1 MRTAPP
7 LRALTLTVVL
17 CLGALLTEAVA
28 IVVAPTAV
36 YVTDREPAAAITLYN
51 PSNDPEEVT
60 VETLFGYPTTDAD
73 GRLYLHV
80 DSVGSDPRSAAGWI
94 QALPRRVVV
103 PPGERRVVRLLA
115 RPPAGTPDGEYWSRL
130 VLTSR
135 GQRLPAPGGDTAQV
149 SVGLSMQVRTIISLT
164 YRKGEVS
171 TSVSIQDFQPE
182 IQGDTLVMR
191 PSLVRGGE
199 GAYIGDMDVRL
210 FAADGSEAATWSEQ
224 VAVYRDYSRRYAYD
238 VSSLPPGTY
247 RMVLR
252 LTTERDDI
260 PAADR
265 LVADPVEV
273 TAVVVRP

>member
-1 MRTAPP
+1 MRPASL
-7 LRALTLTVVL
+7 LRALSLTVALSLGVL
-17 CLGALLTEAVA
+17 LAEAVA

-36 YVTDREPAAAITLYN
+36 YITDREPSAAITLYN

-80 DSVGSDPRSAAGWI
+80 DSAGDDPRSAARWI

-115 RPPAGTPDGEYWSRL
+115 RPPAGAPDGEYWSRL
-130 VLTSR
+130 VFTSR
-135 GQRLPAPGGDTAQV
+135 AQRLPLAGADTAQV
-149 SVGLSMQVRTIISLT
+149 SVGLNMQVRTIISVT
-164 YRKGEVS
+164 YRKGEVG
-171 TSVSIQDFQPE
+171 TSVSVEEFQPE
-182 IQGDTLVMR
+182 IQGDTLFMR
-191 PSLVRGGE
+191 PALIRGGA
-199 GAYIGDMDVRL
+199 GAFIGRMDVRL
-210 FAADGSEAATWSEQ
+210 LDADGSEAAAWSEQ

-238 VSSLPPGTY
+238 VSGLPAGTY
-247 RMVLR
+247 RIVLR

-273 TAVVVRP
+273 TAEVVRP

>member
-1 MRTAPP
+1 MRIAPP
-7 LRALTLTVVL
+7 LRALTLTGVL

-36 YVTDREPAAAITLYN
+36 YITDREPAAAITLYN

-60 VETLFGYPTTDAD
+60 VETLFGYPTTDAE

-80 DSVGSDPRSAAGWI
+80 DSVGDDPRSAAGWI

-130 VLTSR
+130 VFTSR
-135 GQRLPAPGGDTAQV
+135 AQRLPASGADTAQV

-171 TSVSIQDFQPE
+171 TSVSIQDLQPE

-224 VAVYRDYSRRYAYD
+224 VAVYRDYNRRYAYD

-265 LVADPVEV
+265 LVADPFEV
-273 TAVVVRP
+273 AAVVVRP

>member
-1 MRTAPP
+1 MRRDSV
-7 LRALTLTVVL
+7 LRALTLTGLLCFGVL
-17 CLGALLTEAVA
+17 LVEAVA

-36 YVTDREPAAAITLYN
+36 YITDRSPASAITLYN

-73 GRLYLHV
+73 GRLYLHI
-80 DSVGSDPRSAAGWI
+80 DSVGNDPRSAAGWI

-115 RPPAGTPDGEYWSRL
+115 RPPVGTPDGEYWSRL

-135 GQRLPAPGGDTAQV
+135 GQRLPTAGADTAQV
-149 SVGLSMQVRTIISLT
+149 SVGLDMQVRTIISVT
-164 YRKGEVS
+164 YRKGDVR
-171 TSVSIQDFQPE
+171 TSLSVEDFQPE
-182 IQGDTLVMR
+182 IRGDTLYMR
-191 PSLVRGGE
+191 PVLVRGGE

-210 FAADGSEAATWSEQ
+210 LAADGSEAAAWSEQ
-224 VAVYRDYSRRYAYD
+224 VAVYREYGRRYTYD
-238 VSSLPPGTY
+238 VSDLPAGTY
-247 RMVLR
+247 RVVLR

-265 LVADPVEV
+265 LIADPVEV
-273 TAVVVRP
+273 SADVVRP